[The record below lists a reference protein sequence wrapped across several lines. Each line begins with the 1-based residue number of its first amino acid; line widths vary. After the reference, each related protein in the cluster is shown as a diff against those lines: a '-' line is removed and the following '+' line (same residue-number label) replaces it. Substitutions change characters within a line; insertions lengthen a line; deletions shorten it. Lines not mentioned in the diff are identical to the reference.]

1 MWQELYRLTYRYLKG
16 LGLTHEDAEDL
27 AQETLVTAYL
37 HLDGVRT
44 VKLKAWLFTVAR
56 HKYIDW
62 LRRTKKE
69 VALVNFPAEE
79 LADGAGG
86 PEEAMLKEEAR
97 EIIAAA
103 MNRLNS
109 SARTLL
115 ALKYNLGLTGK
126 EIAVTL
132 KMNPDT
138 VKVKLFRARQ
148 QFNAEYTKL
157 WEG

>member
-37 HLDGVRT
+37 HLDEVRT

-62 LRRTKKE
+62 LHRTKKE
-69 VALVNFPAEE
+69 VALVNFSAEE

-86 PEEAMLKEEAR
+86 AGGSHAQR
-97 EIIAAA
+97 
-103 MNRLNS
+103 RGTGDNS
-109 SARTLL
+109 SRDEPFKFLCT
-115 ALKYNLGLTGK
+115 YSTG
-126 EIAVTL
+126 T
-132 KMNPDT
+132 
-138 VKVKLFRARQ
+138 
-148 QFNAEYTKL
+148 
-157 WEG
+157 